1 MGESSDIEYN
11 IGVCCYKSK
20 MLTASCVCFQ
30 NILER
35 AVKEHPELMVSQ
47 KVDGLKTQS
56 FANSQAL
63 LYIKFNIVRV
73 A

>member
-1 MGESSDIEYN
+1 
-11 IGVCCYKSK
+11 
-20 MLTASCVCFQ
+20 MLTAACVCFQ

-63 LYIKFNIVRV
+63 L
-73 A
+73 